1 MCALR
6 AGSAASKQDLQQYVG
21 MLLKHSNP
29 MAQLGRWLG
38 TKLTRD
44 EKEEV
49 GAVLEHH
56 SRKLAA
62 GRSEKLVCKGMLKPL
77 YGLGAKGSHKA
88 LDSDPVEP
96 MFPRLRDVL
105 MRRGSKEKLRSI
117 AKNKRV
123 KQAVTKWPTGKLQQA
138 GVACMERAI
147 GRLEEE
153 HPEWGGRP
161 TTAFMRG
168 LVHTGTLPTAVG
180 SAADHYVL
188 VEKGGDVRW
197 LSVPEQARAMEVP
210 RGNPL
215 MKGLTGRSLT
225 AAQAGIALGN
235 GIHVASARSLVRSLV
250 RRGQLRTGM
259 TYGSSWSG
267 VDTFAAAVEEE
278 MRGEWRYEFAS
289 EKKERLRDALLASW
303 GARGLTRARCH
314 ADATGK
320 GAVGERYV
328 DLWVASPECTPYSPL
343 NRLRS
348 LEEQRDGMR
357 HVAEGIRYIERA
369 LPRVAIV
376 ENVSE
381 ASVVGP
387 LGAMLGS
394 MAKRLGYAMGAGQL
408 NAKDLG
414 ALSARKRHF
423 WVLEKK

>member
-1 MCALR
+1 
-6 AGSAASKQDLQQYVG
+6 
-21 MLLKHSNP
+21 MLLKHSKP

-38 TKLTRD
+38 PKLTTN

-49 GAVLEHH
+49 GAIIEHH
-56 SRKLAA
+56 GRKLAA

-77 YGLGAKGSHKA
+77 YGRGAKGLHKA
-88 LDSDPVEP
+88 LESDPVEP
-96 MFPRLRDVL
+96 LYPRLRDVL
-105 MRRGSKEKLRSI
+105 MRRGSKERLRSI
-117 AKNKRV
+117 AKNERVKRV
-123 KQAVTKWPTGKLQQA
+123 VAKWPTSKLQQA
-138 GVACMERAI
+138 GVACIERAV

-153 HPEWGGRP
+153 HPNWDGKP

-168 LVHTGTLPTAVG
+168 LVHTDTLPTAVG

-188 VEKGGDVRW
+188 VEKGGSVRW
-197 LSVPEQARAMEVP
+197 LSVPEQARAMEAP
-210 RGNPL
+210 RGNLL
-215 MKGLTGRSLT
+215 MRGLTGKSLT
-225 AAQAGIALGN
+225 ATQAGIALGN

-278 MRGEWRYEFAS
+278 MGGEWQYEFAS
-289 EKKERLRDALLASW
+289 EEKERLRDALLASW

-314 ADATGK
+314 ADATGEE
-320 GAVGERYV
+320 AVGERYV

-343 NRLRS
+343 NRRRS
-348 LEEQRDGMR
+348 PGKQRDGMR
-357 HVAEGIRYIERA
+357 QVAAGIRYMERA

-408 NAKDLG
+408 NAKNLG
-414 ALSARKRHF
+414 ALSAQKRHF
-423 WVLEKK
+423 WVLEKR